1 MKQTITKKLL
11 SLIIVISLCLCN
23 GVLPVFA
30 ENDITITLSKNSV
43 GIDHINSPTA
53 EIEAKITGK
62 LPFGAQLKIESESSL
77 DIDSG
82 DLKNGILPI
91 YITANW
97 RLGTV
102 DKGNST
108 ISIVDSNGKTL
119 CEDYISVYTTTKKYT
134 ITYDNN
140 GGVDGPVGQYKY
152 HNADYQIPYYRPV
165 RQGYE
170 FRGWTTVKG
179 SDKEEYD
186 AGDFLKTNADCVLYA
201 IWEKMIFDISFENH
215 KIIDEGVYEIA
226 NFLITGYDDLIDNV
240 IIECDDNIEATFGT
254 SQIDD
259 NNYLQL
265 QFTKTG
271 NIKSGD
277 VHIYVLNTREEVLD
291 EADLTVFSCDSNI
304 NDIDVIVNGKE
315 IKFDVE
321 PTIING
327 RTLVP
332 MRAIFEALGAKV
344 DWDSKTLTASGKTD
358 DTLVEITIGDNFLF
372 RNKIKTD
379 LDSPA
384 KIISNRTMVP
394 VRAIAESFDCTV
406 NWHPEHKV
414 VEIISN

>member
-1 MKQTITKKLL
+1 MDGKNLERTGLFEYKDFGNKIKCLKYPKL
-11 SLIIVISLCLCN
+11 N
-23 GVLPVFA
+23 
-30 ENDITITLSKNSV
+30 
-43 GIDHINSPTA
+43 
-53 EIEAKITGK
+53 IE
-62 LPFGAQLKIESESSL
+62 
-77 DIDSG
+77 
-82 DLKNGILPI
+82 
-91 YITANW
+91 
-97 RLGTV
+97 
-102 DKGNST
+102 
-108 ISIVDSNGKTL
+108 
-119 CEDYISVYTTTKKYT
+119 
-134 ITYDNN
+134 
-140 GGVDGPVGQYKY
+140 
-152 HNADYQIPYYRPV
+152 IPY
-165 RQGYE
+165 
-170 FRGWTTVKG
+170 
-179 SDKEEYD
+179 
-186 AGDFLKTNADCVLYA
+186 
-201 IWEKMIFDISFENH
+201 
-215 KIIDEGVYEIA
+215 EGVYEIA
-226 NFLITGYDDLIDNV
+226 NFLITGYDDLINDV
-240 IIECDDNIEATFGT
+240 VIECDNNIEATFGT

-277 VHIYVLNTREEVLD
+277 VHIYVLNTREEILD
-291 EADLTVFSCDSNI
+291 EADLTVFSCDSNL

-414 VEIISN
+414 VEIISR